1 MDTAGDRGLG
11 ETFAGVL
18 DPPTESQ
25 HIIAEFLEQ
34 HAGDGEKAGQP
45 VHVGQSQQ
53 GAYKSEAVEAA
64 EGAFNLVLVLVPRY
78 KRLHGVVSGWVR
90 VLADSL

>member
-1 MDTAGDRGLG
+1 M
-11 ETFAGVL
+11 L
-18 DPPTESQ
+18 DPLTESQ
-25 HIIAEFLEQ
+25 HIIAELLER

-45 VHVGQSQQ
+45 VQVGQSQQ

-64 EGAFNLVLVLVPRY
+64 EGALNLVPVPRY

>member
-1 MDTAGDRGLG
+1 MDMAGDRGLS

-34 HAGDGEKAGQP
+34 HAGDAEKAGQSID
-45 VHVGQSQQ
+45 VGQSQQ
-53 GAYKSEAVEAA
+53 GADEAEAVEAA
-64 EGAFNLVLVLVPRY
+64 KGALNLVLMPRY
-78 KRLHGVVSGWVR
+78 KGVHGVVSGGWVGI
-90 VLADSL
+90 LANSL

>member
-25 HIIAEFLEQ
+25 HIIAELLEQ
-34 HAGDGEKAGQP
+34 HAGDSEKAGQP
-45 VHVGQSQQ
+45 VQVGQSQQ

-64 EGAFNLVLVLVPRY
+64 EGALNLVLVPRY
-78 KRLHGVVSGWVR
+78 KRLHGVVTGWVR

>member
-18 DPPTESQ
+18 DPPAESQ
-25 HIIAEFLEQ
+25 HIIAELLEQ
-34 HAGDGEKAGQP
+34 HAGEGEKAGQP
-45 VHVGQSQQ
+45 VQVGQSQQ

-64 EGAFNLVLVLVPRY
+64 EGALRIWCWCRDTKDCMALSPV
-78 KRLHGVVSGWVR
+78 G
-90 VLADSL
+90 

>member
-1 MDTAGDRGLG
+1 MDTAGDRSLG

-64 EGAFNLVLVLVPRY
+64 EGALNLVLVPRY
-78 KRLHGVVSGWVR
+78 KGLHGVVSGWVR